1 MAFAF
6 YSSIIFPSTDAINQ
20 KGYGWFLDNLVNNNN
35 GGWPLVIG
43 SNKFKMEDFDPTL
56 VAGKPFTNAHNIKQ
70 IKKNFVLLIFFDN
83 EIHMFLGM
91 LTRKFGSSILIGGD
105 VGQDSRNSTRY
116 VIYVRKSS
124 EKICDLQ
131 IFKQK

>member
-1 MAFAF
+1 MDKLAFAF
-6 YSSIIFPSTDAINQ
+6 YSSIIFPSTDARNQ

-70 IKKNFVLLIFFDN
+70 IKESFSLI
-83 EIHMFLGM
+83 L
-91 LTRKFGSSILIGGD
+91 
-105 VGQDSRNSTRY
+105 Y
-116 VIYVRKSS
+116 Y
-124 EKICDLQ
+124 
-131 IFKQK
+131 